1 MSASPRVT
9 IRDIALRANLHFTTV
24 SLALRNSPR
33 LKAETREKIQKLA
46 ESMGY
51 RPDPMLAAL
60 NAYRQSRQPVH
71 YQAGLAWIHN
81 WRDPKDLYNCEEF
94 FLYHEGAKERAQARG
109 YSLEEFWL
117 QEPGMNIERLHRIL
131 RARNIRGVLL
141 APQPQANTFLDLHYD
156 ELSAVAFGY
165 SMQPAV
171 LDLITNHH
179 VHTMNLLLEKVLSL
193 GYRRIGL
200 CIPKDWNDK
209 VDRAWQSCM
218 LLFHNEHPELA
229 RLPVHWNVWND
240 GEIESLKV
248 WIKTNRP
255 DVIISYNEIL
265 APLKAAGIKIPDDV
279 GVASLFL
286 NENESY
292 LSGVHQNDRLIGQR
306 AVDMVI
312 DMLHRGETGI
322 PETPVRVLVEGKWY
336 PGQTLPDRNVSNSKP
351 TKMAKSAK
359 APAKGQARRRKETA
373 VLS

>member
-1 MSASPRVT
+1 MSAASRVT
-9 IRDIALRANLHFTTV
+9 IRDIAREANLHFTTV

-33 LKAETREKIQKLA
+33 LKADTREKIQKLA

-81 WRDPKDLYNCEEF
+81 WPNPKNLYNCEEF
-94 FLYHEGAKERAQARG
+94 LLYYLGAKERAQARG
-109 YSLEEFWL
+109 YNLEEFWL
-117 QEPGMNIERLHRIL
+117 QEPGMTVERLHRIL

-141 APQPQANTFLDLHYD
+141 APQPSANTFLDLRYE

-179 VHTMNLLLEKVLSL
+179 VHTMNLLLEKILSL

-200 CIPKDWNDK
+200 CIPRDWNEK

-218 LLFHNEHPELA
+218 LLLHDEHPD
-229 RLPVHWNVWND
+229 LPRIPVYWNVWND
-240 GEIESLKV
+240 SETKALKS
-248 WIKTNRP
+248 WITKNRP
-255 DVIISYNEIL
+255 DVIISYNEVIDV
-265 APLKAAGIKIPDDV
+265 LKTAGIRIP
-279 GVASLFL
+279 GEIGFASLFL
-286 NENESY
+286 NETETF

-322 PETPVRVLVEGKWY
+322 PETPVRMLVEGRWC
-336 PGQTLPDRNVSNSKP
+336 PGKTLPDRNGSKEKKAGSRVEKP
-351 TKMAKSAK
+351 LNAK
-359 APAKGQARRRKETA
+359 PRKRA
-373 VLS
+373 AAHAAA

>member
-1 MSASPRVT
+1 MTPPVRVT
-9 IRDIALRANLHFTTV
+9 IRDIAAKANLHFTTV

-33 LKAETREKIQKLA
+33 LKADTREKIQRLA

-71 YQAGLAWIHN
+71 YQAALAWIHN
-81 WRDPKDLYNCEEF
+81 WPNPKNLYNCEEF
-94 FLYHEGAKERAQARG
+94 RLYYEGARDRALARG
-109 YSLEEFWL
+109 YNLEEFWL
-117 QEPGMNIERLHRIL
+117 REPGMTIERLHRIL

-141 APQPQANTFLDLHYD
+141 APQPQSNTYLDLRYD

-179 VHTMNLLLEKVLSL
+179 IHTMNLLLEKILSL

-200 CIPKDWNDK
+200 CIPRDWNAK

-218 LLFHNEHPELA
+218 LLFHEEHPELP
-229 RLPVHWNVWND
+229 RIPIHWNTWND
-240 GEIESLKV
+240 GETKP
-248 WIKTNRP
+248 IKTWMRSHRP
-255 DVIISYNEIL
+255 DVIISYNEVIDVL
-265 APLKAAGIKIPDDV
+265 RQAGIKIPEDI
-279 GVASLFL
+279 GFASLFL
-286 NENESY
+286 NENEAY
-292 LSGVHQNDRLIGQR
+292 LSGVHQNDRLIGQK

-322 PETPVRVLVEGKWY
+322 PETPVRTLVEGAWC
-336 PGQTLPDRNVSNSKP
+336 PGQTLPDRNEKLPSP
-351 TKMAKSAK
+351 
-359 APAKGQARRRKETA
+359 QRRKPPAATVKKTSRA
-373 VLS
+373 RPQVARS